1 MLQCAESIYRFAPS
15 PYVQAFACSRIFGF
29 VRTLAPVG
37 PVVSG
42 VGGDQRL
49 HQCGV
54 QRRLRTCAGVCRGR
68 ARSGANRFE
77 SAAIPFAGFVV
88 HGAGAAGVRA
98 VALVASCELAHAG
111 RFAFVQLQPLCTPCV
126 GLGRLA
132 RIGALGRSGLDIGLA
147 GFGRGFGAGK
157 LEIQS
162 TVLS

>member
-1 MLQCAESIYRFAPS
+1 MLQSSESIYRFVPS

-29 VRTLAPVG
+29 ARTLAPFG

-42 VGGDQRL
+42 AGGDQRL

-54 QRRLRTCAGVCRGR
+54 QRRLCALACVCRWSSCGG
-68 ARSGANRFE
+68 SNRFE
-77 SAAIPFAGFVV
+77 SAAIPFVGFVV
-88 HGAGAAGVRA
+88 RGTGAARLRS
-98 VALVASCELAHAG
+98 VALAAGGRLAHVG

-132 RIGALGRSGLDIGLA
+132 RIGALGRSSLDIGMVD
-147 GFGRGFGAGK
+147 FGRGFGARK
-157 LEIQS
+157 WEIQA